1 MNESLSF
8 SFHPVRRLILPVTH
22 TALTISFELSPCYWM
37 NVIQPFDADLSII
50 SLPEGTQILSE
61 QMRDTTGK
69 LIAIPLGGKGHIC

>member
-1 MNESLSF
+1 
-8 SFHPVRRLILPVTH
+8 
-22 TALTISFELSPCYWM
+22 M

-61 QMRDTTGK
+61 QMRDTTEE